1 MPNYIRPKRQ
11 GASIFFTLNLARRGS
26 KLLQEEIN
34 LLRWAFAKGQ
44 RERPWRINAIVIMPD
59 HLHGVMTLPEGDTDY
74 ATRWRILKGRFS
86 RGIPKGPRSES
97 KHFRAERGIWQRRF
111 WEHHIRN
118 AEDYR
123 HHVEYC
129 WRNPVEHG
137 LVEHVAD
144 WPHSSFHRD
153 VRLGRVARDWM

>member
-11 GASIFFTLNLARRGS
+11 GVAIFFTLNLARRGS
-26 KLLQEEIN
+26 KLLIDEIN

-44 RERPWRINAIVIMPD
+44 AERPWHINAIVIMPD
-59 HLHGVMTLPEGDTDY
+59 HLHGVMTLPAGDTDY
-74 ATRWRILKGRFS
+74 ATRWCILKGRFS
-86 RGIPKGPRSES
+86 RGIPKAPRSES
-97 KHFRAERGIWQRRF
+97 KHFRAARGIWQRRYC
-111 WEHHIRN
+111 EHHIRN

-144 WPHSSFHRD
+144 WPYSSFHRD
-153 VRLGRVARDWM
+153 VRLGRVACDWV